1 MPAAG
6 RLRGDRTKLVQI
18 SHERSQALLRQ
29 RNLFALSSAGLAIAL
44 VVAGGLAATRNREVV
59 LVPTTRA
66 ALTISSAG
74 VSAQYMEFVTRDAA
88 LMLLNRSPEGLDYW
102 MEQILELADPAA
114 NGKLKADL
122 VRIVE
127 EQRGSDVTQAFVIK
141 EMRVDPSGLTSE
153 VKGTLKTF
161 VGATVIASDERRFR
175 FSWTYQGLR
184 LALAGFAQLPPDD
197 KTKETK

>member
-1 MPAAG
+1 M
-6 RLRGDRTKLVQI
+6 LVQI

-29 RNLFALSSAGLAIAL
+29 RNLFALTSAGLAIAL
-44 VVAGGLAATRNREVV
+44 IVAGGLAATRNREVV
-59 LVPTTRA
+59 LVPTVRA
-66 ALTISSAG
+66 PLTVSSAG

-102 MEQILELADPAA
+102 MSQILELADPAA
-114 NGKLKADL
+114 NGTLKGEL
-122 VRIVE
+122 LRIVE

-141 EMRVDPSGLTSE
+141 ELKVDPAGLTSE

-175 FSWTYQGLR
+175 FNWTYQGLR
-184 LALAGFAQLPPDD
+184 LALAGFTQLSIEEKP
-197 KTKETK
+197 KESK

>member
-1 MPAAG
+1 M
-6 RLRGDRTKLVQI
+6 LVQI

-102 MEQILELADPAA
+102 MEQILELADPAEG
-114 NGKLKADL
+114 GKLKADL
-122 VRIVE
+122 VRIVG

-141 EMRVDPSGLTSE
+141 EMKVDPSGLTSE
-153 VKGTLKTF
+153 VKGKRGRERVAR
-161 VGATVIASDERRFR
+161 VGELVVSRLGVAGSLGAAVADRAGLGCAIGETRRDCPL
-175 FSWTYQGLR
+175 GE
-184 LALAGFAQLPPDD
+184 LAGHHV
-197 KTKETK
+197 

>member
-1 MPAAG
+1 M
-6 RLRGDRTKLVQI
+6 LVQI

-29 RNLFALSSAGLAIAL
+29 RNLFALTSAGLAIAL
-44 VVAGGLAATRNREVV
+44 VIAGGFAATRDREVV
-59 LVPTTRA
+59 LVPTVRA
-66 ALTISSAG
+66 PLTVSSAG

-102 MEQILELADPAA
+102 MSQILELADPAA
-114 NGKLKADL
+114 NGTLKGEL
-122 VRIVE
+122 MKIVE

-141 EMRVDPSGLTSE
+141 QIKVDPAALTSE

-161 VGATVIASDERRFR
+161 VGATVIGSDERQFS

-184 LALAGFAQLPPDD
+184 LGLAGFVQISTDD
-197 KTKETK
+197 TNKESK